1 MAKNTWDWHSFIPS
15 PYPSMLNSPGES
27 LFCLK
32 GNISQKKKNMSG
44 NELKRKK
51 EGSNVAKNLKKPRR
65 PSIR

>member
-1 MAKNTWDWHSFIPS
+1 MSITISRH
-15 PYPSMLNSPGES
+15 GES

-32 GNISQKKKNMSG
+32 GNILFQKKREKEYVG

-65 PSIR
+65 SSIR